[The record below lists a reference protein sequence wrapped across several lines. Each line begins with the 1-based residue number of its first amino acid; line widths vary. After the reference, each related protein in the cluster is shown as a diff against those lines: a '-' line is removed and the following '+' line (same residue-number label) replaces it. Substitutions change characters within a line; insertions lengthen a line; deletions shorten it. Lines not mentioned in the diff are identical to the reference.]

1 MAIDPHYIPAFS
13 IEDVILDKD
22 TGAPLSGGLVYF
34 EQDNQRGTLKPV
46 YQITGTSPNYSYIQL
61 PNPMTLSSIGTFEDS
76 LGNPVIPYFFPYD
89 ANFDPE
95 YYFVRVTSSTDIP
108 QFTREAVP
116 YIPISGDN
124 AVSSAFTN
132 ELSNPQ
138 FAEVFFDSPHTY
150 NFNAVTDNVVA
161 IAPGWDIVVT
171 SPAAGTVTVS
181 IITPTGSL
189 NRLTNPGTILN
200 INSTGLTSLRLRQRL
215 YGSPNLWGS
224 DYLSGTFVA
233 KTYAGTSSTIDLLY
247 SQSDGTVIDQVISS
261 GILTADGL
269 YAAYPGSVLLPQSD
283 STEFFPDS
291 YVDIELDI
299 PLSTEVDITS
309 VMVSSTGGFS
319 MDDIIYDQTTLDRQI
334 DQLFHYYKPQLEYKP
349 IPSYTLGW
357 DFAFNPC
364 QELGRT
370 VGVSGLANNKS
381 RYIADQTIAF
391 EQVGGALTYTFSN
404 NGGLI
409 VSTSSPSQFAII
421 QYLGAS
427 DALELLQGDTLAV
440 KLSAATSGT
449 VLNGY
454 VNIYYTTNTNL
465 PSVIPGTN
473 NSIVATLVSGQPATF
488 NGTWTKLPRPS
499 AGDALFPVPATS
511 TYTEFSL
518 TGWEPAGLA
527 GITTATYIAIV
538 VSFSLMPSTQTLG
551 LRYCT
556 LAKGSIATNPPP
568 LNHAQTLQ
576 GLQDFY
582 ETNYPVGTA
591 VGSANTFNL
600 MVFPMG
606 NSITTA
612 AGAVTAYGVQANS
625 FSIPFMANKR
635 RVPTFTPISQAGTAN
650 NFSFTYRLNGVNTG
664 PTDVSSSA
672 FWSLGNTGAK
682 GIYYQVSSSTP
693 MFAASPPSGA
703 LTSFIGLNYIADARY
718 GIVN

>member
-13 IEDVILDKD
+13 IEDVLLDKD

-61 PNPMTLSSIGTFEDS
+61 PNPVTLSSIGTFEDS

-89 ANFDPE
+89 ADFNPE
-95 YYFVRVTSSTDIP
+95 YYFVRVTSSTDVP

-116 YIPISGDN
+116 YIPTSGND

-138 FAEVFFDSPHTY
+138 FAEVFFNSPNTY
-150 NFNAVTDNVVA
+150 SFNTVTDSVVN

-171 SPAAGTVTVS
+171 SPAAGTVTLS
-181 IITPTGSL
+181 ILTPTGSL
-189 NRLTNPGTILN
+189 NRITNPGTILN

-224 DYLSGTFVA
+224 GYLSGTFVA
-233 KTYAGTSSTIDLLY
+233 KTYAGTSSTVDLLY
-247 SQSDGTVIDQVISS
+247 SQSDGTVVDKVISS
-261 GILTADGL
+261 GTLTADGL

-283 STEFFPDS
+283 STEFFPDA
-291 YVDIELDI
+291 YVDIELDL
-299 PLSTEVDITS
+299 PVSTELDITS
-309 VMVSSTGGFS
+309 VMVVGTDEFT
-319 MDDIIYDQTTLDRQI
+319 MDNIVYDQTTLDRQI

-370 VGVSGLANNKS
+370 VGVSGLTNNHS

-391 EQVGGALTYTFSN
+391 EQVGGALTYAFSDN
-404 NGGLI
+404 AGLV

-421 QYLGAS
+421 QYLGATE
-427 DALELLQGDTLAV
+427 ALELLQAETLAV
-440 KLSAATSGT
+440 KLSAETSGT
-449 VLNGY
+449 ALNGY
-454 VNIYYTTNTNL
+454 VNIYYTTQANL
-465 PSVIPGTN
+465 PSVAPGTN
-473 NSIVATLVSGQPATF
+473 QSIVATLSSGQPATF
-488 NGTWTKLPRPS
+488 NGTWTKVPRPS
-499 AGDALFPVPATS
+499 AGDALFIVPATS

-518 TGWEPAGLA
+518 TGWEPAGLS
-527 GITTATYIAIV
+527 GLTTATYIAIV

-556 LAKGSIATNPPP
+556 LTKGSIATNPPP

-576 GLQDFY
+576 GLQEFY
-582 ETNYPVGTA
+582 ETNYPVGTP
-591 VGSANTFNL
+591 VGGANTFNL

-606 NSITTA
+606 ISLLTV
-612 AGAVTAYGVQANS
+612 GGSVTAYGVEANS
-625 FSIPFMANKR
+625 FSLPFLTNKR
-635 RVPTFTPISQAGTAN
+635 RVPNFTPISQAGTAN
-650 NFSFTYRLNGVNTG
+650 NFSFTYRLNGVDTG
-664 PTDVSSSA
+664 PTDIASSA
-672 FWSLGNTGAK
+672 FWNVGSTGGK

-693 MFAASPPSGA
+693 MFAASPPSGN
-703 LTSFIGLNYIADARY
+703 LSSFVGLNYIADARY